1 MGPGV
6 RQAFAGTT
14 MDRAPCKYLMLRVQR
29 LFISTRSN
37 SPRITRKDE
46 GADVMERRHFLRFA
60 VGFAAGAAALA
71 ASAHAAPLA
80 PAPIAKDERLPPP
93 NENAIPAVTTEDEV
107 SRLKPEQVRW
117 GHHWH
122 HRHWRHRHWGWRH
135 RHWGWRHRH
144 WRRWHRRY
152 W

>member
-1 MGPGV
+1 
-6 RQAFAGTT
+6 
-14 MDRAPCKYLMLRVQR
+14 
-29 LFISTRSN
+29 
-37 SPRITRKDE
+37 
-46 GADVMERRHFLRFA
+46 MERRHFLRFA
-60 VGFAAGAAALA
+60 VGFAAGAVALA
-71 ASAHAAPLA
+71 ASAQAAPLA
-80 PAPIAKDERLPPP
+80 PAPIASERLPPA

-122 HRHWRHRHWGWRH
+122 HRHWGWRHRHWGWRH